1 MIFEEYSHMDNDYKI
16 LKYDKILE
24 IIQSGDMELVALE
37 KIHGTNFSFI
47 TDGTDVVCCRRSDIL
62 KPDENF
68 YSYKNILAKFEDK
81 ILNLFNK
88 IKKMIKEKH
97 NFDIIQI
104 QLYGELYGGNY
115 PGVETSTGSKSV
127 QKGIYYSNSNDFAAF
142 DLKYW
147 IENNMESNT
156 NVNEELRMIKY
167 LDWDEFEIVLQ
178 DVSIPIVPVIS
189 KGKWN
194 IISQL
199 NPKFE
204 SVVYKLH
211 NLPQISSNY
220 AEGYVI
226 KPIKEVRYGKNN
238 ERLIWKFKNPSFS
251 EISKDK
257 NKEQNKEE
265 NKTILHL
272 TRMEQYVN
280 ENRFNN
286 VVSKIVEGTKVD
298 KVVELFYSDIWTDF
312 IDDLNISNIEL
323 EKNNKKELEK
333 KLRTLTNRFVRTR
346 YFIL

>member
-1 MIFEEYSHMDNDYKI
+1 MIFSEYSHMDNDYKI

-24 IIQSGDMELVALE
+24 IIKSDDIELIALE

-62 KPDENF
+62 KQDENF
-68 YSYKNILAKFEDK
+68 YSYKNILLKYNDK
-81 ILNLFNK
+81 ILNLFDK
-88 IKKMIKEKH
+88 IKKMIKEKY

-115 PGVETSTGSKSV
+115 LGVETSTGSKSV
-127 QKGIYYSNSNDFAAF
+127 QKGIYYSNSNEYAAF

-147 IENNMESNT
+147 IKNT
-156 NVNEELRMIKY
+156 NTNMNINKELGEIKY

-178 DVSIPIVPVIS
+178 EVSIPIVPVIS

-204 SVVYKLH
+204 SVIYKLH
-211 NLPQISSNY
+211 NLPKISSNY

-226 KPIKEVRYGKNN
+226 KPTKEVRYGKINK
-238 ERLIWKFKNPSFS
+238 RLIWKFKNPSFS
-251 EISKDK
+251 EISKDI
-257 NKEQNKEE
+257 NNRQNKEE

-280 ENRFNN
+280 EKRFNN

-298 KVVELFYSDIWTDF
+298 KVVELFYSDVWTDF
-312 IDDLNISNIEL
+312 IDDLSTSNIEL

-333 KLRTLTNRFVRTR
+333 KLRTLTNKFVRIR
-346 YFIL
+346 YFN

>member
-1 MIFEEYSHMDNDYKI
+1 MMFYEYSHMDNDYKI
-16 LKYDKILE
+16 LKYNKILE

-68 YSYKNILAKFEDK
+68 YSYKNILTKYKDK
-81 ILNLFNK
+81 ILNLFDK
-88 IKKMIKEKH
+88 IKKIIKEKY
-97 NFDIIQI
+97 NLDIIQI

-115 PGVETSTGSKSV
+115 PGVETSIGSKSV
-127 QKGIYYSNSNDFAAF
+127 QKGIYYSNSNEFAAF

-147 IENNMESNT
+147 IDNNNNDT
-156 NVNEELRMIKY
+156 NIDTNINKELCMTKY
-167 LDWDEFEIVLQ
+167 FDWDEFEIILQ

-204 SVVYKLH
+204 SIVYKSH
-211 NLPQISSNY
+211 NLPPISSNY

-226 KPIKEVRYGKNN
+226 KPTKEVRYGKNN
-238 ERLIWKFKNPSFS
+238 ERLMWKFKNPSFS

-257 NKEQNKEE
+257 NKEE
-265 NKTILHL
+265 NKTVLHL
-272 TRMEQYVN
+272 TKLEQYVN

-286 VVSKIVEGTKVD
+286 VVSKVVEGTKVD
-298 KVVELFYSDIWTDF
+298 KVVELFYIDIWTDF
-312 IDDLNISNIEL
+312 IDDLSISNIEL

-333 KLRTLTNRFVRTR
+333 KLRTLTNKFVRTI
-346 YFIL
+346 YFN